1 MLLGLD
7 LGPGLCRGLG
17 LTPGLLLVRGL
28 GCPEGLTW
36 RAVLAGPLQVALVLL
51 GLHLPYNIN
60 KTLNMLVYE
69 SSNMHTQTTRT
80 CGF

>member
-28 GCPEGLTW
+28 GCPEGLPW
-36 RAVLAGPLQVALVLL
+36 RAILAGPLQVALVLL
-51 GLHLPYNIN
+51 GLHLPYSNI
-60 KTLNMLVYE
+60 TGLNVFVCE
-69 SSNMHTQTTRT
+69 
-80 CGF
+80 

>member
-28 GCPEGLTW
+28 GCPEGLPW
-36 RAVLAGPLQVALVLL
+36 RAVLTEPLQVALVLL
-51 GLHLPYNIN
+51 GLHLPYDIS
-60 KTLNMLVYE
+60 KSLHMLVCE
-69 SSNMHTQTTRT
+69 
-80 CGF
+80 